1 MERHAY
7 LIIAH
12 SDFSTLK
19 ILLSCLDHAN
29 NDIYL
34 HIDKRTKNVPWDD
47 LTSSVQKSKLV
58 IIERISVR
66 WGEYSLIDCELRL
79 LKEAMNNGS
88 YAYYHLLSGSD
99 LPLKSQDEIHRFFA
113 LNKGKEFISFVD
125 DELIKSRNCYER
137 IKYYSLFQGYSKHK
151 SKFIRYSYEVYNA
164 ISIHLQML
172 LHIDRIRK
180 ANVKLAFGAQWF
192 SITDKLAHYVVEHEP
207 WIKERFSY
215 TRCGDEMFLQMLV
228 IESRFYQNVYQKEFK
243 HTFSDPAMR
252 RIDWE
257 RGNPYVFKKEDKDDL
272 INSECLFARK
282 FSSNIDQEIIDEI
295 CDYVKET
302 AL

>member
-34 HIDKRTKNVPWDD
+34 HIDKRTKNVHWDD

-58 IIERISVR
+58 LIERISVR

-137 IKYYSLFQGYSKHK
+137 IKYYSLFQGYSKHR
-151 SKFIRYSYEVYNA
+151 SKLIRYSYEIYNA

-172 LHIDRIRK
+172 FHVDRNRK
-180 ANVKLAFGAQWF
+180 FQAKLALGAQWF
-192 SITDKLAHYVVEHEP
+192 SITNDLTHYVIEHED
-207 WIKERFSY
+207 WIRKHFQY

-228 IESRFYQNVYQKEFK
+228 SSSEFFKNIYQEGLN

-257 RGNPYVFKKEDKDDL
+257 RGNPYVFTIKDLNDLKET
-272 INSECLFARK
+272 NCLFARK
-282 FSSNIDQEIIDEI
+282 FSSKVDQEIID
-295 CDYVKET
+295 YVSEELAK
-302 AL
+302 